1 VSENKP
7 DIRSYYINKSNK
19 QKKYLEDNIK
29 PIKIAMYRRVSTQE
43 QANDGQSLEAQKD
56 RIDKFL
62 SFDST
67 FEGKEIEI
75 EDFCD
80 KGFSGKDLNRPAIK
94 KLLPKIKRREIDY
107 LIVIKLDR
115 LSRHLPEMYNFM
127 ELFNK
132 LDIGFISINEK
143 IDTKTAHGR
152 FFIGILASLSQL
164 EREQTAE
171 RVQGV
176 FKELVTKQPLG
187 GKAPFGY
194 FYYKPDPNSAGIYL
208 PYDKIEAKKI
218 KLPPL
223 KILDIENHIYPA
235 KYVPLMFDWYSKLRN
250 FRKIAIMLTE
260 RKIPTANQIY
270 TSVKYFFNR
279 SENEQTDLSFIVIHK
294 PKNWNPRSVK
304 DILTNPFYTGTR
316 VWNRKDNLNK
326 KIRKY
331 EDWIY
336 VENTHKRLI
345 KLETF
350 QKVENLIHH

>member
-1 VSENKP
+1 
-7 DIRSYYINKSNK
+7 
-19 QKKYLEDNIK
+19 
-29 PIKIAMYRRVSTQE
+29 
-43 QANDGQSLEAQKD
+43 NDGQSLEAQKD
-56 RIDKFL
+56 RIEKFI

-67 FEGKEIEI
+67 FEGRKIVV

-80 KGFSGKDLNRPAIK
+80 SGYSGKNLNRPSIQ
-94 KLLPKIKRREIDY
+94 KLLLKINRREIDY
-107 LIVIKLDR
+107 VIVIKLDR

-127 ELFNK
+127 ELVNK

-194 FYYKPDPNSAGIYL
+194 FYYKLDPNSAGKYL
-208 PYDKIEAKKI
+208 PYDEIESKKVR
-218 KLPPL
+218 LPPL
-223 KILDIENHIYPA
+223 KVVEYEEFIYPA
-235 KYVPLMFDWYSKLRN
+235 NYVSLMFDWYSELKN
-250 FRKIAIMLTE
+250 FRKIALMLTE
-260 RKIPTANQIY
+260 MKIPTANQIH
-270 TSVKYFFNR
+270 SAVKYFFNR
-279 SENEQTDLSFIVIHK
+279 EDNVRENLSFIMIRES
-294 PKNWNPRSVK
+294 KNWNPRSVK

-326 KIRKY
+326 KIRNY

-336 VENTHKRLI
+336 VENAHKRLI

-350 QKVENLIHH
+350 QNVENLIHQ